1 MEMIMGMTSTVPI
14 AAQGIPGR
22 SWGKELGA
30 LLARWWVAHMARHL
44 EQRALAA
51 LASMSDRE
59 LKDIGLT
66 RTDIPAAVRGQIIR
80 DRAII
85 RGF

>member
-1 MEMIMGMTSTVPI
+1 MIMGMISTAPV

-30 LLARWWVAHMARHL
+30 ILAHWWVAHMARCM
-44 EQRALAA
+44 EQRTLAA
-51 LASMSDRE
+51 LAGMSDRE

-66 RTDIPAAVRGQIIR
+66 RSDIPVAVRGQIIR
-80 DRAII
+80 NRAII